1 MFAKINF
8 KFIKSRIPYIL
19 AYFLVSLAVV
29 RVVDYVLFK
38 HVLPDSWFVR
48 NYSMTVS
55 TTKEHNDVSVR
66 VCRDRRGDF
75 IASGERRIYVI
86 PEGKEEDEKQ
96 FAGEYSLDSVAI
108 DGDRCDLFSIKTS
121 QFDHSAGRYQAITEV
136 SFPVKYGRVVNV
148 EYRSNVYDILEATE
162 QDIQQRIKELQEQLN
177 RLEAI
182 QKSKTAKLPNTGQTP
197 TQSEPT
203 PSITPE
209 NSEEEIVKLPEQPSS
224 QPAKPIEI
232 LPTIC
237 VPLTN
242 ICVNGS

>member
-1 MFAKINF
+1 MFARINF

-19 AYFLVSLAVV
+19 AYFLISLAVV
-29 RVVDYVLFK
+29 KVVDYVLFK
-38 HVLPDSWFVR
+38 YVLPDTWFVR

-75 IASGERRIYVI
+75 IASGERKIYVI
-86 PEGKEEDEKQ
+86 PEGLEEDSKQ
-96 FAGEYSLDSVAI
+96 YAGEYKLESVAI

-148 EYRSNVYDILEATE
+148 TYRSNVYDILEATE
-162 QDIQQRIKELQEQLN
+162 QDLQQRIKELKEQID
-177 RLEAI
+177 RLEEA
-182 QKSKTAKLPNTGQTP
+182 QKKKLAQSNVTSKQEPSPSVTP
-197 TQSEPT
+197 RD
-203 PSITPE
+203 
-209 NSEEEIVKLPEQPSS
+209 SEEEQVQPTTPAQPS
-224 QPAKPIEI
+224 PEEPDNKPIDI

>member
-1 MFAKINF
+1 MFARINF

-19 AYFLVSLAVV
+19 AYFLISLAVV
-29 RVVDYVLFK
+29 KVVDYVLFK
-38 HVLPDSWFVR
+38 YALPDSWFVR

-75 IASGERRIYVI
+75 IASGERKIYVI
-86 PEGKEEDEKQ
+86 PEGQEEDAKQ
-96 FAGEYSLDSVAI
+96 FAGEYQLESVAI
-108 DGDRCDLFSIKTS
+108 DGDRCDLFSIKVA
-121 QFDHSAGRYQAITEV
+121 QFDHSAGRYQAITQV
-136 SFPVKYGRVVNV
+136 SFPVKYGRVVDV

-162 QDIQQRIKELQEQLN
+162 EDIQQKIRELQEQLD

-182 QKSKTAKLPNTGQTP
+182 QKSKGIVLPNKSQKPTP
-197 TQSEPT
+197 SEPT
-203 PSITPE
+203 PSVTPKD
-209 NSEEEIVKLPEQPSS
+209 SEEEQQVPTPTPEEPDN
-224 QPAKPIEI
+224 KPIDI